1 MESTAFCTPN
11 HDDDEMTPQE
21 LRHHLAQ
28 GQAVLLVDVRQPWEY
43 QLVHLDGAR
52 LIPLGELPA
61 HAEELDPARPIVIYC
76 HHGIRS
82 FDAMLFLRSV
92 GFPDVKS
99 LQGGIDRWSAEIDPS
114 LPRY

>member
-1 MESTAFCTPN
+1 MELSAFCT
-11 HDDDEMTPQE
+11 HDRGDDEMTPQE
-21 LRHHLAQ
+21 LRHHLAR

-61 HAEELDPARPIVIYC
+61 HVDELDPAGPIVIYC

-82 FDAMLFLRSV
+82 FDAMLFLRRV

-99 LQGGIDRWSAEIDPS
+99 LQGGIDRWSVEIDPS
-114 LPRY
+114 LLRY

>member
-1 MESTAFCTPN
+1 MQRHVFGAPDN
-11 HDDDEMTPQE
+11 DDDEMTPQD
-21 LRHHLAQ
+21 LHHHLAR
-28 GQAVLLVDVRQPWEY
+28 GREVLLVDVRQPWEY

-61 HAEELDPARPIVIYC
+61 HVDELDPGRPIVIYC

-82 FDAMLFLRSV
+82 FDAMYFLRSM
-92 GFPDVKS
+92 GFPDVRS
-99 LQGGIDRWSAEIDPS
+99 VQGGIDRWSVEIDPS

>member
-1 MESTAFCTPN
+1 MERPVYDAPDN
-11 HDDDEMTPQE
+11 ADDEMTPQD
-21 LRHHLAQ
+21 LRHHLAR
-28 GQAVLLVDVRQPWEY
+28 GREVLLVDVRQPWEY

-61 HAEELDPARPIVIYC
+61 HVDELDRARPIVIYC

-82 FDAMLFLRSV
+82 FDAMVFLRSM

-99 LQGGIDRWSAEIDPS
+99 LQGGIDRWSVEIDPS